1 MTRNE
6 GTADRLIRGALGLIL
21 LALALFGSLSSTA
34 VYWGALIVGLVLV
47 VTALTGFCGIYRL
60 LGVNTCGSKR

>member
-6 GTADRLIRGALGLIL
+6 GTMDRAIRAGLGTL
-21 LALALFGSLSSTA
+21 LLLLALFGSLTSPA
-34 VYWGALIVGLVLV
+34 VYWGALIVGGVLI

-60 LGVNTCGSKR
+60 LGVNTCGTK